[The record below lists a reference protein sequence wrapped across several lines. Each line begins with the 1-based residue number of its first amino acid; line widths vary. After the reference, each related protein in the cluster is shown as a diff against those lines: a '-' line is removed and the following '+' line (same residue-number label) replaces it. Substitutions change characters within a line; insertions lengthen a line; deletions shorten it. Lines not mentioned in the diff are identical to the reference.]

1 MRLDMDEAYW
11 VKFVKGPSD
20 EETRATERRIFE
32 DLDYASHDQRC
43 YGYPYPI
50 KAGHDRASLTEPE
63 RAALRK
69 MIIDAA
75 VAAGM
80 KRSLFRNVSEATGHE

>member
-1 MRLDMDEAYW
+1 MRLDMDESYW
-11 VKFVKGPSD
+11 AQFVKGANA
-20 EETRATERRIFE
+20 EATRANEQRIFE

-50 KAGHDRASLTEPE
+50 KAGHDRASLSQAE
-63 RAALRK
+63 RVALRK

-80 KRSLFRNVSEATGHE
+80 KRSLFRDASLATGHA